1 MGIGWAWRDC
11 WKLLSKCFRTHL
23 SRIAKLTEGK
33 PIRVTM
39 SQKRRKST
47 VPSSQNRTVRSSL
60 AQDDGPE
67 DLSFTQPSSSQVQ
80 RGLERLTPAQVDR
93 KGHKVK
99 PVVSGSLL
107 IFRWQKL
114 VQFILIKDQK
124 KVPIKRADIVR
135 HVVKEYRNIYPEIM
149 KRVTRTFEQVFGLN
163 LVEIDIAHSRITCEH
178 HLKQN
183 INKLE
188 TESKRKPGELASMS
202 LGDHRTG
209 LLFVILSIIFMKGG
223 VVKESVVWNTLRKL
237 RVEPGEKHEDF
248 GDVKKL
254 VTEEFVRQKNLEYVR
269 IPHTDPVEYE
279 FRWGL
284 RAETEVSKLKML
296 QL

>member
-1 MGIGWAWRDC
+1 
-11 WKLLSKCFRTHL
+11 
-23 SRIAKLTEGK
+23 
-33 PIRVTM
+33 M
-39 SQKRRKST
+39 SQKRRKSA

-67 DLSFTQPSSSQVQ
+67 DFSFTQPSSSQVQ

-93 KGHKVK
+93 KMAEV
-99 PVVSGSLL
+99 
-107 IFRWQKL
+107 

-163 LVEIDIAHSRITCEH
+163 LVEIDTKNHVYI
-178 HLKQN
+178 L

-188 TESKRKPGELASMS
+188 PASGELASMS
-202 LGDHRTG
+202 PGDHRTG

-223 VVKESVVWNTLRKL
+223 VVKESVVWNTLKKL

-296 QL
+296 QFVSELHDQEPQSWTQQYKEATSSEGTSSQRPQPL